1 MAGGMTLNVEKAE
14 VSVEYSFQTSILAE
28 CGVDIKDS
36 LVGAGWDSYF
46 REPVE
51 VYPELVKMF
60 WKNASVSANEVRG
73 EVLGKQLVVS
83 EVTISNA
90 TQCWL
95 EGATITSDW
104 DKAFGGMDAVLDTLL
119 KESSTGKITAS
130 KKHDKVRVQH
140 QLLNK
145 AILHKAR
152 FKDSVSIVHAICL

>member
-1 MAGGMTLNVEKAE
+1 MAGGKTLDVERAE

-28 CGVDIKDS
+28 CGIDIKEC

-60 WKNASVSANEVRG
+60 WKNASVSATEVRG
-73 EVLGKQLVVS
+73 CVLGKPVVVS

-104 DKAFGGMDAVLDTLL
+104 EKAFGGTDAVLDTL
-119 KESSTGKITAS
+119 
-130 KKHDKVRVQH
+130 
-140 QLLNK
+140 
-145 AILHKAR
+145 
-152 FKDSVSIVHAICL
+152 